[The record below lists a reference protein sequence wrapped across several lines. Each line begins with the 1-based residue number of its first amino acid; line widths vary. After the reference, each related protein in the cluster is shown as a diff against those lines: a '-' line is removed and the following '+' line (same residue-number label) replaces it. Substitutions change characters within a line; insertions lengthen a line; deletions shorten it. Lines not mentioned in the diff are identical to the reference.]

1 MHSDRSRCRAIDG
14 HCLIWRARQR
24 EQRWDNFIF
33 SRSPPAPAATDNI
46 IASEHFSR
54 CTPSS
59 CSVST
64 SSGCISTAPYISIP
78 PFSSI
83 DSFPFLS
90 LLLHLI
96 QALTLSACLCLDQCL
111 SHRFLI
117 SFSSSPPFLPSEACP
132 QIHLF
137 PPPQY
142 ARVRWIIAF
151 QL

>member
-14 HCLIWRARQR
+14 HCLIWRAWQR
-24 EQRWDNFIF
+24 EQWWDNFIF

-96 QALTLSACLCLDQCL
+96 QALALSPCLYLDQCL
-111 SHRFLI
+111 SHRYHSLHLLLLLLFFRLKPALRSICFLR
-117 SFSSSPPFLPSEACP
+117 LNTRE
-132 QIHLF
+132 
-137 PPPQY
+137 Y
-142 ARVRWIIAF
+142 DG
-151 QL
+151 